1 MTRSPWPFPTAEA
14 HPQPQPAPP
23 GAPSQPTVQ
32 VQHVAESTL
41 DQGVEESF
49 PASDPVSVVSTKVVE
64 PEPKPESRA
73 RPQ

>member
-1 MTRSPWPFPTAEA
+1 MTRPPWPVPTAAA
-14 HPQPQPAPP
+14 HPPPPQPAPE
-23 GAPSQPTVQ
+23 APSQPTVE

-64 PEPKPESRA
+64 AEPKAEPHPRPE
-73 RPQ
+73 